1 MSNNHNHP
9 FSRRNFLKIMGLT
22 TSLPLM
28 QTPVQILLESIILG
42 AQRKAEAEILGIFP
56 RRYLH
61 ILQEGA
67 PPRWSFDLFLTPYNT
82 TAFTGKTAFGNHYVG
97 SGGVATGLTY
107 ETVLKKGVNV
117 PHLWNFPVP
126 AVGGGMR
133 PMDGLLDNLLLLRG
147 IVVGNPDHTASQAL
161 QFLPLGSTQSMTALS
176 GDLSTKPFPSVNAS
190 VAQFKYSSN
199 VSKSA
204 VTISGG
210 GNMLNTLLSPF
221 IRKDLGS
228 FNTNRLALSSALD
241 ASISALDSVAS
252 NLHPGSDSITLAS
265 QSAKDLLSSGFG
277 NLTTVWDSLVNKYTD
292 LITRGI
298 DPTQLLPGINDL
310 KIAPNG
316 TKDYQINGIII
327 TDPDI
332 RTMITTSTYI
342 GRMAAHFAMAEY
354 VLINNLSDSVAIAP
368 YSFIRFNIN
377 GALESGQNDEHTTS
391 AMVSNYYNSFYNLAY
406 SACLLEL
413 IDQLKIKGIFSD
425 TVIVTGGEFG
435 RNPLND
441 GTGSDHGYLGS
452 SSAIYS
458 GAIGGPIV
466 LGNIYQNSPQ
476 PNYSGTWG
484 HGAPVAELGE
494 PLNLAHWAS
503 TIAYLLRT
511 PSPVTAGGSLLVA
524 AGSDL
529 VPTIEKA
536 KQV

>member
-1 MSNNHNHP
+1 MSNNHKHP
-9 FSRRNFLKIMGLT
+9 FSRRDFLKIMGVT

-28 QTPVQILLESIILG
+28 QSPVQILLEAIILG
-42 AQRKAEAEILGIFP
+42 AQTKAKAEMLGLFP

-67 PPRWSFDLFLTPYNT
+67 PPRWTFDLFLTPYNT
-82 TAFTGKTAFGNHYVG
+82 SAFTGKPTFGNRYVG
-97 SGGVATGLTY
+97 SGGVVTGLTY
-107 ETVLKKGVNV
+107 ETTLKKGINI
-117 PHLWNFPVP
+117 PYLWNFPVP

-133 PMDGLLDNLLLLRG
+133 PMEELLDNMLLMRG

-190 VAQFKYSSN
+190 VAQFKYSSSH
-199 VSKSA
+199 SKSA
-204 VTISGG
+204 VTISNS

-221 IRKDLGS
+221 IRKNLGT

-241 ASISALDSVAS
+241 ASISALDSVA
-252 NLHPGSDSITLAS
+252 NDLHSGSDSITLAS
-265 QSAKDLLSSGFG
+265 QAAKDLLSSGFG
-277 NLTTVWDSLVNKYTD
+277 NLTTVWDSLFNKYSG

-310 KIAPNG
+310 KIVPNG

-327 TDPDI
+327 TDPDL
-332 RTMITTSTYI
+332 RTMITTSTI
-342 GRMAAHFAMAEY
+342 IARMASHFAMAEY
-354 VLINNLSDSVAIAP
+354 VLLNNLSDSVAIAP
-368 YSFIRFNIN
+368 FSFVRLNIN
-377 GALESGQNDEHTTS
+377 GVNEMAQNDEHSTS
-391 AMVSNYYNSFYNLAY
+391 AMVSLYYNSFYNLAY

-413 IDQLKIKGIFSD
+413 IDQLKAKGIFSD

-435 RNPLND
+435 RNPLD
-441 GTGSDHGYLGS
+441 SGVGSDHGYLGS

-476 PNYSGTWG
+476 VNYSGSWG

-511 PSPVTAGGSLLVA
+511 PSPVTAGESLLTMS
-524 AGSDL
+524 GSN
-529 VPTIEKA
+529 VIPTIEKA